1 MQLQRSHTHSNTPS
15 SNIHTTS
22 WLTTQPVSTMN
33 MHLALMFHTLYNNPF
48 TTQRT
53 PSPHAGQIV
62 TTPFSPS
69 NHTHLPP
76 HTYNLVV
83 CDPTSV
89 DPLRYAPFRHESPI
103 PISPTHNTYRLIL
116 VSQARRSPHIRI
128 PLTIHTTLF
137 SATQPQS
144 PHIHPLQS
152 KYIQSLSRVPSA
164 SISPHTL
171 YPKEGRN
178 KRSCARN
185 LMVIGAT
192 DASMS
197 GNLL

>member
-1 MQLQRSHTHSNTPS
+1 MQSQRSHTHSNTPS

-76 HTYNLVV
+76 HTYNLIL
-83 CDPTSV
+83 CDPTGV
-89 DPLRYAPFRHESPI
+89 DPLTYALPPNAPPWYFLERLRNAAKTEIIAGTRHDSPI
-103 PISPTHNTYRLIL
+103 PISPTYNTYSLIL
-116 VSQARRSPHIRI
+116 VS
-128 PLTIHTTLF
+128 
-137 SATQPQS
+137 
-144 PHIHPLQS
+144 
-152 KYIQSLSRVPSA
+152 
-164 SISPHTL
+164 
-171 YPKEGRN
+171 
-178 KRSCARN
+178 
-185 LMVIGAT
+185 
-192 DASMS
+192 
-197 GNLL
+197 